1 MATMSFEEKM
11 RQGTIPQGIQVVDIS
26 VQSEEA
32 FQQKFCRQCRDYYI
46 WVKDS
51 GTLIYANNSWITES
65 GMVISAAAR
74 KVRKA
79 VKAMKPYSDR
89 DNKSTMGIARCTTR
103 RLVVLFDV
111 VITILL
117 IILLGDGEDD
127 LRLHPT
133 FRQSIEAWWRL

>member
-1 MATMSFEEKM
+1 MSLEEKT
-11 RQGTIPQGIQVVDIS
+11 RPGTIPQGIQVVDIS

-51 GTLIYANNSWITES
+51 GTIIYANNSWITES

-117 IILLGDGEDD
+117 IVLLGDGEDD
-127 LRLHPT
+127 LCLHPT
-133 FRQSIEAWWRL
+133 FLQSIESWWRL